1 MKHLLTSLLFI
12 SISVMASDSKS
23 VFYEPSKSN
32 AYQGRLFYDANQEDY
47 PIDKMMER
55 CKGFTGV
62 ATAQTKSKKKPILT
76 GNMSVQMQLAL
87 VNQKIRMK
95 K

>member
-62 ATAQTKSKKKPILT
+62 ATAQTKSKK
-76 GNMSVQMQLAL
+76 NQSSL
-87 VNQKIRMK
+87 VICQYKCSLHWSTK